1 MSGPAAS
8 ERRLRCHDASLGSPP
23 RTIPRCESLVAVAR
37 DGEPGLSL
45 AACRLLLTASNSR
58 PRSKVVKRAVQPR
71 PITDHSRKSTTQI
84 LADGDCPGCE
94 SLSAQYGLN
103 SFGIGP
109 PARDGVSR
117 QAYGSVDRSAGTPR
131 SGDPVPASWKTS
143 FSFTAGA
150 KLSRTTSGC
159 AHARLDCRDTKANMQ
174 TYKKVSFSQLWI
186 NPPDY
191 LPKLLMAAP
200 AEGDCHWGMVRINRE
215 GKKSASS
222 AT

>member
-1 MSGPAAS
+1 M
-8 ERRLRCHDASLGSPP
+8 
-23 RTIPRCESLVAVAR
+23 
-37 DGEPGLSL
+37 
-45 AACRLLLTASNSR
+45 
-58 PRSKVVKRAVQPR
+58 VKRAVQPR

-117 QAYGSVDRSAGTPR
+117 QAYGSVDRGAGTPR

-200 AEGDCHWGMVRINRE
+200 AEGDCHWGLVRINRE